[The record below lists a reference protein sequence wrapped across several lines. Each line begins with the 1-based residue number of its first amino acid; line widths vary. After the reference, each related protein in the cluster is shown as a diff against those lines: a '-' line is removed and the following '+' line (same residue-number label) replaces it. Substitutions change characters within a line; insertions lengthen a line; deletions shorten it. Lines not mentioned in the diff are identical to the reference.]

1 MSQRHRMSR
10 RNGVGK
16 FLPERAF
23 GPRKLPSMVSIRID
37 DELHKSASNQ
47 RKADWSVLLG
57 ELELAEELW
66 PARSCS
72 SVVFGRDDAG
82 VRVRFVSDAG
92 VDVITLAKSEIE
104 AELNE
109 YLAVILRLEEEDI
122 PMARLEALDMA
133 KRVVHDQAAKRL
145 AELWP
150 DLSPSL
156 ETRRRAWSLVVAVL
170 IDTTGRRMGHG
181 YR

>member
-1 MSQRHRMSR
+1 
-10 RNGVGK
+10 
-16 FLPERAF
+16 
-23 GPRKLPSMVSIRID
+23 MVSIRID
-37 DELHKSASNQ
+37 DELHKSASAQ

-57 ELELAEELW
+57 ELEIAEELW
-66 PARSCS
+66 ITRSPA
-72 SVVFGRDDAG
+72 SVVVGRDDSG
-82 VRVRFVSDAG
+82 LRLRFVSDTG
-92 VDVITLAKSEIE
+92 VDILTLARTEIE
-104 AELNE
+104 AELKE
-109 YLAVILRLEEEDI
+109 YLAVISRLEEEDI

-156 ETRRRAWSLVVAVL
+156 ETRRRTWSLLVSVL
-170 IDTTGRRMGHG
+170 VDTTGRRMGHG